1 MEKTCM
7 KCGKLLPID
16 EFYKHPQMGDGHLNK
31 CKECCRSDTIQN
43 RRKRIEHYREYDR
56 SRSSLPHRRKL
67 RKQFLQYQEAI
78 EPEKSKAR
86 TAAGNALRDGRI
98 RKEPCYFCGSQ
109 ESLEMHHPDY
119 SQPLRIYWL
128 CRVCH
133 RKLDN
138 MEKLGIDV
146 AGSCNSG

>member
-98 RKEPCYFCGSQ
+98 RKEPCYFAVHKKVSKCTTQ
-109 ESLEMHHPDY
+109 ITLSLYVSIGYVEFAT
-119 SQPLRIYWL
+119 
-128 CRVCH
+128 
-133 RKLDN
+133 
-138 MEKLGIDV
+138 E
-146 AGSCNSG
+146 NSTIWRN

>member
-109 ESLEMHHPDY
+109 KSRNAPPRLLSAFTCLLVMSSLPPKTRQYGEI
-119 SQPLRIYWL
+119 R
-128 CRVCH
+128 
-133 RKLDN
+133 N
-138 MEKLGIDV
+138 
-146 AGSCNSG
+146 